1 MFSGAKRELLG
12 GAGLLVMLIFAPML
26 AIIFAMG
33 LMEDPAD
40 FFIALLIT
48 VLPTGGLIVACFY
61 DTYGPVI
68 EAQAQ
73 AAQQKAFNMAV
84 SVGGASIDTA
94 FAVSHPQQAM
104 KLANQK
110 RKQVRVRSRAAR
122 RASQPLV

>member
-84 SVGGASIDTA
+84 SGASIDTA